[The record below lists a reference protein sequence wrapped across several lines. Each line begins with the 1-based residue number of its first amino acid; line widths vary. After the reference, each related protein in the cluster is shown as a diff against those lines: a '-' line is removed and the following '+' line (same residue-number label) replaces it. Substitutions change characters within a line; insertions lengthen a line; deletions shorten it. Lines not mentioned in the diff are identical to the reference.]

1 MPKKC
6 IGELVGNVYHDA
18 CDSDSV
24 RLSGLRLLFLLDGSR
39 GFPPCLRTGPRD
51 LLALCGGGV
60 APGFLGAD
68 SSRAPVDRGDTAV
81 TFYAG
86 LVAACLLSLTGG
98 AAILAGPWLTG
109 LDPTEHVYAA
119 IVWLLAIWVALHAA
133 TGLIMQ
139 IYCVARRIAGCM
151 TARHDIDIWNV
162 SLFWHFAAI
171 TVVITVAVI
180 AGFPLVK

>member
-1 MPKKC
+1 MFITMLAILTAFAC
-6 IGELVGNVYHDA
+6 LVFGYFFYWTVHED
-18 CDSDSV
+18 
-24 RLSGLRLLFLLDGSR
+24 
-39 GFPPCLRTGPRD
+39 FPPASAQGPGIFWPSVAAALLLGSWVLT
-51 LLALCGGGV
+51 LLA
-60 APGFLGAD
+60 
-68 SSRAPVDRGDTAV
+68 RRWNRGDTAV